1 MVSVAKDNTVHFW
14 NLPDRTLIE
23 EMKLPS
29 AVETATYNRNTD
41 FLAVALHNGE
51 MLVIDCGARSVIRRF
66 KESEGAVRSLC
77 FNDKARWLFVA
88 DDRKQLRVYDVPN
101 SGRWASE

>member
-1 MVSVAKDNTVHFW
+1 M
-14 NLPDRTLIE
+14 
-23 EMKLPS
+23 
-29 AVETATYNRNTD
+29 
-41 FLAVALHNGE
+41 
-51 MLVIDCGARSVIRRF
+51 
-66 KESEGAVRSLC
+66 RSLC